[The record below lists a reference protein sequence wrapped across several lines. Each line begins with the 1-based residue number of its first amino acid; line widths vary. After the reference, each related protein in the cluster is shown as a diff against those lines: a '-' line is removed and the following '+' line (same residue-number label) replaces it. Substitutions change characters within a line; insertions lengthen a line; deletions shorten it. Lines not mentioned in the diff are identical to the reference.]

1 MQPISD
7 HELTTQEQK
16 LRSFHNIHQ
25 LIAYVLE
32 IAFAYSPAQTLY
44 LIRQEPDFKVIAFQ
58 QRERPTKHGP
68 FTLNEASL
76 AIPEEMLWLFFQR
89 GMQLDPFY
97 NYLAISELSLDKA
110 KYGHFSHYRG
120 INLVQLHDEQLLL
133 LAEFPQAAEVDQL
146 TTSDQNFT
154 ALLHQ
159 IALALQV
166 VELKKQCFQQN
177 FERDQKEGFL
187 QDEISRQK
195 IFIEHMSKLQK
206 VNLKLSECPDLD
218 TLYLNAVTSVR
229 EELGFDRASLYFIDH
244 STQTMSGTYG
254 TDVKGITTDEYRAN
268 LKLSSLAPVFYE
280 ALSQHNENLIVLE
293 DAPLYT
299 LDEIVGQ
306 GWNAM
311 LILRDGEQPI
321 GWLAIDNLINK
332 APLHEYQKKLLN
344 YYGAALAQ
352 QLIRRRSETD
362 LTFLNNAISEMSNA
376 NSVLDV
382 CHIAVKLARTKMNLD
397 RVAIML
403 SNHDNTKLSGT
414 YGTDIKGA
422 LVDETYYQADR
433 PDTELMRLATT
444 SSKSYCF
451 MDPAPLYQDGKII
464 GYGWNIVVCLRSQD
478 GIVGYLMADNLLH
491 RRVLNSGQKELI
503 RLFGLNVA
511 QMIAKRRIEE
521 QVLALNADLEA
532 KVAKRTFELET
543 LNKKLEA
550 LSIEDSLTGLHNRR
564 SFEQTLDNEW
574 HRMQRLAK
582 PLCAIMLDV
591 DFFKQYNDHYGHLSG
606 DACLKD
612 VAETLKQVCHRATD
626 CCARFGGE
634 EFIVLSPDTNIEQGK
649 AMAEKIQQAIAKLN
663 IPHQTSNAGS
673 KVTVSIGVAALVP
686 TETSNKNQLVELAD
700 KAMYEAK
707 AAGRNQT
714 VASAAA

>member
-7 HELTTQEQK
+7 HELTTLEQK
-16 LRSFHNIHQ
+16 LRSFHDSQPLAACLFEFI
-25 LIAYVLE
+25 
-32 IAFAYSPAQTLY
+32 FTRTPAQATY
-44 LIRQEPDFKVIAFQ
+44 LIRQEPDFKVISFQ
-58 QRERPTKHGP
+58 KREQQAKHGH
-68 FTLNEASL
+68 FDLDEASL
-76 AIPEEMLWLFFQR
+76 AIPDEMLWLFFQR
-89 GMQLDPFY
+89 GMQLAPFY
-97 NYLAISELSLDKA
+97 NYQAIPELSLDEA
-110 KYGHFSHYRG
+110 KYGHFGHYRG
-120 INLVQLHDEQLLL
+120 INLVQLHSEQLLL
-133 LAEFPQAAEVDQL
+133 FIEFPQGAEMEQADEG
-146 TTSDQNFT
+146 DPNFV
-154 ALLHQ
+154 ALFHQ
-159 IALALQV
+159 FALAIQV
-166 VELKKQCFQQN
+166 LELKKNAFQQN
-177 FERDQKEGFL
+177 FERDRKEGFL

-206 VNLKLSECPDLD
+206 VNIKLSDCPDLD
-218 TLYLNAVTSVR
+218 SLYLNAVTSIR
-229 EELGFDRASLYFIDH
+229 EELGFDRASLYLIDH
-244 STQTMSGTYG
+244 ATQTMTGTYG
-254 TDVKGITTDEYRAN
+254 TDIRGVTTDEYRAN

-280 ALSQHNENLIVLE
+280 ALSQPNENLIVLD

-299 LDEIVGQ
+299 LDEIVGK

-311 LILRDGEQPI
+311 LILRDGEHPI

-352 QLIRRRSETD
+352 QLVRRRSETD
-362 LTFLNNAISEMSNA
+362 LIFLNNAISEMSNA

-382 CHIAVKLARTKMNLD
+382 CHIAVKLARTKMHLD

-403 SNHDNTKLSGT
+403 SNHDNTRLSGT
-414 YGTDIKGA
+414 YGTDVKGA
-422 LVDETYYQADR
+422 LVDESYYQAER

-491 RRVLNSGQKELI
+491 RRALNSGQKELI

-582 PLCAIMLDV
+582 PLCLIMLDV
-591 DFFKQYNDHYGHLSG
+591 DYFKQFNDYYGHLSG

-612 VAETLKQVCHRATD
+612 IAEALTQVCHRATD
-626 CCARFGGE
+626 CCTRFGGE
-634 EFIVLSPDTNIEQGK
+634 EFIVLSPDTNIEQGQ
-649 AMAEKIQQAIAKLN
+649 AMADKIQQAIAELN
-663 IPHQTSNAGS
+663 IPHQESKADS
-673 KVTVSIGVAALVP
+673 KVTVSIGIAALIP
-686 TETSNKNQLVELAD
+686 TTATTKEQLIELAD

-707 AAGRNQT
+707 AAGRNRII
-714 VASAAA
+714 AHPAD

>member
-7 HELTTQEQK
+7 QELTTLEQK
-16 LRSFHNIHQ
+16 LRSFHDIKQ
-25 LIAYVLE
+25 LETCVFEFL
-32 IAFAYSPAQTLY
+32 FDRTPAQAIY
-44 LIRQEPDFKVIAFQ
+44 LLRQDPGFKVVAFQ
-58 QRERPTKHGP
+58 QRDHAAMHGQYD
-68 FTLNEASL
+68 LDEASL

-89 GMQLDPFY
+89 GVQLEPFY
-97 NYLAISELSLDKA
+97 NYQSIPELGSDEA
-110 KYGHFSHYRG
+110 KYGHFKHYRG
-120 INLVQLHDEQLLL
+120 INLVQLHGEQLLL
-133 LAEFPQAAEVDQL
+133 FIEFPRGAEVILLDE
-146 TTSDQNFT
+146 TKKNFVI
-154 ALLHQ
+154 LFHQ
-159 IALALQV
+159 FALALQV
-166 VELKKQCFQQN
+166 VGLKKLSFQQN
-177 FERDQKEGFL
+177 FERDRKEGFL

-195 IFIEHMSKLQK
+195 VFIEHMSKLQK
-206 VNLKLSECPDLD
+206 VNLKLSDCPDLD
-218 TLYLNAVTSVR
+218 NLYLNAVTSVR
-229 EELGFDRASLYFIDH
+229 EDLGFDRASLYLIDH
-244 STQTMSGTYG
+244 TTQTMSGTYG
-254 TDVKGITTDEYRAN
+254 TDIRGITTDEYRAN

-280 ALSQHNENLIVLE
+280 ALNQPNENLIVLE

-299 LDEIVGQ
+299 LDEIVGK

-311 LILRDGEQPI
+311 LILRDDDQPI

-352 QLIRRRSETD
+352 QLVRRRSETD
-362 LTFLNNAISEMSNA
+362 LIFLNNAISEMSNA

-382 CHIAVKLARTKMNLD
+382 CHIAVKLARNKMHLD

-403 SNHDNTKLSGT
+403 SNHDNTKLTGT

-422 LVDETYYQADR
+422 LVDESYYQSDR

-444 SSKSYCF
+444 SSKNYCF

-478 GIVGYLMADNLLH
+478 GIVGYLIADNLLH

-511 QMIAKRRIEE
+511 QMIAKRRVEE

-591 DFFKQYNDHYGHLSG
+591 DFFKQFNDLYGHLSG

-612 VAETLKQVCHRATD
+612 VAETLRQVCHRATD

-649 AMAEKIQQAIAKLN
+649 AMAEKIQQAIAALN
-663 IPHQTSNAGS
+663 IPHQES
-673 KVTVSIGVAALVP
+673 KVSSKLTVSIGVAALVP
-686 TETSNKNQLVELAD
+686 SEGSSKEQLLELAD

-707 AAGRNQT
+707 AAGRNRT
-714 VASAAA
+714 IASDAA